1 MKLKWKLEVFLI
13 VLIIKVF
20 VNRDSVRVFFIVL
33 LNKKKWNWRVFFRKI
48 FIWKKKL
55 LLGYCYGKLLSCFGE
70 LYKWIKLFD
79 SNKMFR
85 LWYFIF

>member
-33 LNKKKWNWRVFFRKI
+33 LNKK
-48 FIWKKKL
+48 
-55 LLGYCYGKLLSCFGE
+55 
-70 LYKWIKLFD
+70 
-79 SNKMFR
+79 
-85 LWYFIF
+85 

>member
-33 LNKKKWNWRVFFRKI
+33 LNKKNEIEGFFLGK
-48 FIWKKKL
+48 FLFEKKNCCWVIVMESCWVV
-55 LLGYCYGKLLSCFGE
+55 LGNYINE
-70 LYKWIKLFD
+70 
-79 SNKMFR
+79 
-85 LWYFIF
+85 

>member
-33 LNKKKWNWRVFFRKI
+33 LNKKNEIEGFFLGK
-48 FIWKKKL
+48 FLFEKKL

-85 LWYFIF
+85 LWFFIF